1 MNNAS
6 FYIKVWVPKPDVN
19 CKNHFVSM
27 DEFFFYFQHCF
38 IDLDENTPYHDY
50 PNTFYRIYHYQF
62 CDGIFFLWIP
72 IGTSSYQFQA
82 KKV

>member
-1 MNNAS
+1 
-6 FYIKVWVPKPDVN
+6 
-19 CKNHFVSM
+19 
-27 DEFFFYFQHCF
+27 
-38 IDLDENTPYHDY
+38 LDENTPYHDY